1 MVQKQEFYRQT
12 IQEAAASLH
21 TDPKRGLSAQ
31 EAERRLWENGENR
44 LPEAE
49 KKSVLQSFLEQLN
62 DPLIYVLLAA
72 ALISVLLGEY
82 SDAGIIAFVVCLNA
96 AVGVLQEGKAQ
107 RALDSLKQLMQPRAV
122 VIRDGS
128 EQEIPAAKL
137 VVGDLVCL
145 QAGAMVPADLRLVE
159 AENLQLQEA
168 ALTGENLPVQKQ
180 TARLSGKQGGRIP
193 LGDRNN
199 MTFLSTMV
207 SAGRGTGMV
216 CAVGLQTQIG
226 KIAAL
231 MHESREET
239 TPLQKKLG
247 ELGKFLSLGSL
258 GICIVL
264 FLLAIVQKR
273 PVDSLKQLMQPRA
286 VVIRDGS
293 EQEIPAA
300 KLVVGDLVCLQAGAM
315 VPADLRLVEAENLQL
330 QEAALTGE
338 NLPVQ
343 KQTARLSGKQGGRIP
358 LGDRNNMTFLST
370 MVSAGR
376 GTGMVCAVGLQTQ
389 IGKIAA
395 LMHESREETTPLQ
408 KKLGELGKFLSL
420 GSLGICIVLFLLAIV
435 QKRPV
440 FDMLLTA
447 ISLAVAAVPEGLP
460 AVVTLCLALSVTRMA
475 KINTIIR
482 RLPSVET
489 LGAVSVVC
497 SDKTGTLTQNKM
509 TVEACFADQKLLPAE
524 RMNGKRNRDLFLAML
539 LCNDAQIKKS
549 RVGDPTELA
558 LLDFGARYGFEK
570 NALGTSFE
578 RKKENAFDSDRKMMS
593 VLCREQGKLT
603 WYVKGA
609 ADRILKRCSQLMV
622 WGQPVP
628 MTQAHR
634 QQILAGVEKMAAEEL
649 RTLAFACRPYQE
661 GEPENMAETNLI
673 FLGITGMR
681 DPIRPEAI
689 RAVADFQKAG
699 VSTVMITGDHVA
711 TAFAVGK
718 KLGIVSKQSQC
729 MTGEVL
735 SGLSEDD
742 LAGYLDEI
750 RVFARVSP
758 KDKVKIVRAFQ
769 KRGQIVAMTG
779 DGVND
784 APSLKAADVGIAM
797 GKGGT
802 DVARQA
808 SDMILTDD
816 NFATIRRAMEE
827 GRGVYENIRKS
838 VLFLL
843 SSNLGEIL
851 TMFAAVLMGLP
862 SPLQSAHILWI
873 NLITDSLPALALGVD
888 KNDGKKLMGRPPRT
902 ASESL
907 LANGGLSVICFYGAL
922 IAGISLTAFFTVPY
936 MLMKQERADFSVAV
950 LAAFLEQKKV
960 LKRAQTYAF
969 TVLGMSQLFHAVGMR
984 DVRQSIFSRRPFENR
999 LMLVAGGIG
1008 FLLQAAVTEL
1018 PFLTGVFETLR
1029 LSVGEWLYLAGLSC
1043 FPLLAHELFVLLEK
1057 NGTQKLMEKFGRDA
1071 YESDRDQ
1078 ERAA

>member
-96 AVGVLQEGKAQ
+96 AVGILQEGKAQ
-107 RALDSLKQLMQPRAV
+107 RAL
-122 VIRDGS
+122 
-128 EQEIPAAKL
+128 
-137 VVGDLVCL
+137 
-145 QAGAMVPADLRLVE
+145 
-159 AENLQLQEA
+159 
-168 ALTGENLPVQKQ
+168 
-180 TARLSGKQGGRIP
+180 
-193 LGDRNN
+193 
-199 MTFLSTMV
+199 
-207 SAGRGTGMV
+207 
-216 CAVGLQTQIG
+216 
-226 KIAAL
+226 
-231 MHESREET
+231 
-239 TPLQKKLG
+239 
-247 ELGKFLSLGSL
+247 
-258 GICIVL
+258 
-264 FLLAIVQKR
+264 
-273 PVDSLKQLMQPRA
+273 DSLKQLMQPRA

-539 LCNDAQIKKS
+539 LCNDAQIEKS

-593 VLCREQGKLT
+593 VLCWEQGKLT

-634 QQILAGVEKMAAEEL
+634 QQILTGVEKMAAEEL

-742 LAGYLDEI
+742 LAGHLDEI

-862 SPLQSAHILWI
+862 SLLQSAHILWI

-984 DVRQSIFSRRPFENR
+984 DVRQSIFSRRLFENR

-1057 NGTQKLMEKFGRDA
+1057 NGTQKPMEKFGRDA
-1071 YESDRDQ
+1071 YESDRDH